1 MNELRYQAMRA
12 VRDKSLHVIC
22 YEDKFEQLPDEV
34 RHHGLWQGLK
44 RGNVEAL
51 KADYRLAL
59 ARDGYVIVQQ
69 SVDVYAPE
77 HG

>member
-1 MNELRYQAMRA
+1 MDELRYQAMRA

-34 RHHGLWQGLK
+34 RHREPWQGLK

-51 KADYRLAL
+51 KADHRIAF
-59 ARDGYVIVQQ
+59 ARDDYVIVQQ
-69 SVDVYAPE
+69 SVGVFAPE
-77 HG
+77 HS

>member
-1 MNELRYQAMRA
+1 MRYQAMRA

-34 RHHGLWQGLK
+34 RHRGPWQGLK
-44 RGNVEAL
+44 RGNVETL

-59 ARDGYVIVQQ
+59 AREGYVIVQQ
-69 SVDVYAPE
+69 PVGVFSPE